1 MNDLPHVLQEM
12 PPDGLRLPNGLAL
25 RLTTGNGMAVLGCSR
40 VDVAPSDKEMASVQ
54 EAVWQTFKP
63 VILLQA
69 DKNEYRL
76 SGGYEHAIRR
86 LYWLLE
92 AVSVVRT
99 RPVQQAL
106 FAHKKEVMSID

>member
-1 MNDLPHVLQEM
+1 MNDLPHILQEM
-12 PPDGLRLPNGLAL
+12 PPDGLRLPSGLAL

-40 VDVAPSDKEMASVQ
+40 VDAVPSDEEMASIQ
-54 EAVWQTFKP
+54 EAVWQIFKP

-76 SGGYEHAIRR
+76 SGGYEHTIRR
-86 LYWLLE
+86 LYWPLE

-99 RPVQQAL
+99 QPVQQAL
-106 FAHKKEVMSID
+106 FSTKKEVMSID